1 MGRAIYQVRLKIK
14 SEDEREFNEWYEG
27 TYIPKLMQEVPHF
40 TAVQRYVGEIVRSWT
55 PGDASSPSPDGE
67 RLFVTDYETT
77 TEDMELAIA
86 EMRLPE
92 RAGINAEFYR
102 RRDQSITLHESIQL
116 HEELHI
122 P

>member
-55 PGDASSPSPDGE
+55 ARGCFIAQSRWRADLRD
-67 RLFVTDYETT
+67 RLRNYNGGHGT
-77 TEDMELAIA
+77 
-86 EMRLPE
+86 RH
-92 RAGINAEFYR
+92 R
-102 RRDQSITLHESIQL
+102 
-116 HEELHI
+116 
-122 P
+122 

>member
-1 MGRAIYQVRLKIK
+1 M
-14 SEDEREFNEWYEG
+14 
-27 TYIPKLMQEVPHF
+27 
-40 TAVQRYVGEIVRSWT
+40 
-55 PGDASSPSPDGE
+55 
-67 RLFVTDYETT
+67 TDYETT

-86 EMRLPE
+86 EMRLRE